1 MMCSLL
7 SLKDTSIFNIL
18 IVKFVFEMYTF
29 LLDIFFDPD
38 FLNLYMPGLSF
49 KNFHIIMKF
58 VFSNYIV

>member
-1 MMCSLL
+1 
-7 SLKDTSIFNIL
+7 
-18 IVKFVFEMYTF
+18 MYTF